1 MYVVVK
7 HTKHSKHTPIFP
19 KHTPICRIINQNH
32 KPVFQNTHQNNKYKP
47 KYVVYSKSDN
57 VNITSLRLCSLQTF
71 NGNVDRKSVRVNWF
85 PTPVVARY
93 IRVVA
98 QSWTSSSAPCFR
110 IDLYGCNNSKF
121 VLLHRHFVRS
131 NHLHRA
137 KI

>member
-1 MYVVVK
+1 MGTAK
-7 HTKHSKHTPIFP
+7 FNPQF
-19 KHTPICRIINQNH
+19 
-32 KPVFQNTHQNNKYKP
+32 
-47 KYVVYSKSDN
+47 VY
-57 VNITSLRLCSLQTF
+57 LHSLQTF
-71 NGNVDRKSVRVNWF
+71 DGNVDKNSVRANWF

-121 VLLHRHFVRS
+121 VLLHRHFGRVVNS
-131 NHLHRA
+131 VRA